1 MIRPDRGPDRQLGQR
16 DGAQP
21 VRRRGGADDE
31 VGSAGQR
38 VVHPRGDLLPDGGQR
53 VVGAQRGEERRDDV
67 GEGRARCGD
76 GEVLHPAGR
85 DRGRRLA
92 GRGGLCHEV
101 PRDRQEGPPGG
112 AEREPPVAP
121 VEQVDAE
128 VVLELAQLARQG
140 RLGDVHRA
148 GGRRDRAGVGDGQEV
163 AEGAQLHGDASRA
176 WERCGSGIGQHGMV
190 GCTLGADVAAAVAP
204 SPPRPEEHRCRPPPS
219 SSAVAWSP
227 RSPDRGP
234 RSCSAASSRRS
245 SAGVGTGLPVY
256 IERAGGGILVDV
268 DGNQLIDF
276 GSGIAV
282 TTVGNAA
289 PRVVERVQEQ
299 VADFTHTCF
308 MVTPYEEYVAV
319 CEELDELTPGD
330 GTRSARRCS
339 TPAPRRSRTPSRSPG
354 SSPGGGPSSRSTT
367 PTTAGPTSRWR

>member
-1 MIRPDRGPDRQLGQR
+1 MPRPAAATAWATCGVPNSRTRGAGHPGPAECLVQGPPRVEVPGQQQQRLAGQLGQRHRVAFCPGVIRPDLGPDGQLGQR

-21 VRRRGGADDE
+21 VRWRGGADDE

-53 VVGAQRGEERRDDV
+53 VVGAQGREERRDDV

-121 VEQVDAE
+121 VEEVDAE

-163 AEGAQLHGDASRA
+163 AEGAQLHGDASWA
-176 WERCGSGIGQHGMV
+176 WERCGSGIGQHGTV
-190 GCTLGADVAAAVAP
+190 GCTLSADAG
-204 SPPRPEEHRCRPPPS
+204 RCRDPVPTAPRGAPMPS
-219 SSAVAWSP
+219 TPVEQRRRLVTAIP
-227 RSPDRGP
+227 GP
-234 RSCSAASSRRS
+234 RSQELRAASSRPCPPVSAPRCRS
-245 SAGVGTGLPVY
+245 SSSAP
-256 IERAGGGILVDV
+256 
-268 DGNQLIDF
+268 
-276 GSGIAV
+276 
-282 TTVGNAA
+282 AA
-289 PRVVERVQEQ
+289 
-299 VADFTHTCF
+299 ASSSTST
-308 MVTPYEEYVAV
+308 A
-319 CEELDELTPGD
+319 
-330 GTRSARRCS
+330 TR
-339 TPAPRRSRTPSRSPG
+339 
-354 SSPGGGPSSRSTT
+354 
-367 PTTAGPTSRWR
+367 